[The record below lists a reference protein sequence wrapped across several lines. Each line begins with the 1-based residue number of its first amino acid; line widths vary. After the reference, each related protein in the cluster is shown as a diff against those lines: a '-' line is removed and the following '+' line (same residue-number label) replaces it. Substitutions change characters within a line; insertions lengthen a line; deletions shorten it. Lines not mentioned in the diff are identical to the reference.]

1 MDRSPRGLLRQLVHR
16 GALCRTGVS
25 WLQPPHPTPNP
36 EAAVRPAR
44 GPCGQECCLAG
55 RLSAKLSGR
64 RLPPRLN
71 DWSDDRQPT
80 AGDRGRRLQGRAP
93 AGGHRDS
100 FGNVATAQRRGFTRL
115 LDRLEPGD
123 VLVVTKLDRLGRNV
137 TDVGSTVAK
146 LAELGVRIHCLAL
159 GGVDLTS
166 STGKLTMNVLN
177 AVAEFERDLLVECR
191 LRDGGTV
198 SALACEFNTS
208 RQTIMR
214 VRDACTLIRS
224 QHLLC
229 PGWRPVPT

>member
-1 MDRSPRGLLRQLVHR
+1 MTKAVPASPTLAYLIPGGAFASGQGYYVDRSPRGLLRQLVHR

-44 GPCGQECCLAG
+44 GPCGQAM
-55 RLSAKLSGR
+55 LSRWPPERQAERKTSNPSMPVLR
-64 RLPPRLN
+64 ATPRLHALTGPA
-71 DWSDDRQPT
+71 R
-80 AGDRGRRLQGRAP
+80 ARGR
-93 AGGHRDS
+93 AGGHQARS
-100 FGNVATAQRRGFTRL
+100 ARPQCHGRGQHRG
-115 LDRLEPGD
+115 EAP
-123 VLVVTKLDRLGRNV
+123 
-137 TDVGSTVAK
+137 
-146 LAELGVRIHCLAL
+146 ELGVRIHCLAL

-208 RQTIMR
+208 CQTIMR
-214 VRDACTLIRS
+214 VRDAM
-224 QHLLC
+224 
-229 PGWRPVPT
+229 PAP